1 MSLPNV
7 IYRLTTDMQFRAE
20 MKADPRAALAAA
32 GTSLSDEE
40 LHALQQVP
48 WDVLA
53 LPTRY
58 ITRADALW
66 WICQLSH
73 GQA

>member
-20 MKADPRAALAAA
+20 MKADSRAALAAA

-40 LHALQQVP
+40 LQALEQVP
-48 WDVLA
+48 WDMLA
-53 LPTRY
+53 HPTRH
-58 ITRADALW
+58 ITHYDALW
-66 WICQLSH
+66 WICQLSQ